1 MAIARTKVWIANEV
15 LTASDLNSEFNGI
28 IDNALSLVSPW
39 TANMSA
45 GGFLLTTLNAGSAG
59 SPSLQFT
66 GDTNTGV
73 YRPAADT
80 VGLAGAGV
88 DVVRAT
94 GTAGGVNFHD
104 LRSQSAGN
112 APELQAAGTDTNISL
127 RMVPK
132 GTGYVQIAT
141 AGGIVNADYVPGL
154 AFADFDTG
162 LVQVVS
168 GTLDI
173 VAQSRQVLRA
183 SGYLNATNYIRI
195 SNAQAGA
202 TPYLEAQGGDT
213 NVGLVV
219 DTQAGGRLFLGSAD
233 TGGIEA
239 ATYFLPVAL
248 SGGAPSPHALY
259 RKNVP
264 KAMVAWASSIVLL
277 DSFNVTSLTDE
288 VAAGYATVLFAR
300 AFSTQT
306 YIPIGIST
314 KLSTTAQ
321 MVTMGETKLP
331 QTTECTLC
339 TVRTDTMAATD
350 ASAFVVFFGDQ

>member
-1 MAIARTKVWIANEV
+1 MALAAVKTFIAGEV
-15 LTASDLNSEFNGI
+15 LLAADLNALNTNI
-28 IDNALSLVSPW
+28 LDNALSLVSPW

-45 GGFLLTTLNAGSAG
+45 GGFLLTTLSAGTAG
-59 SPSLQFT
+59 SPSAQFT

-73 YRPAADT
+73 YRAAADT

-88 DVVRAT
+88 DVARFFGIVD
-94 GTAGGVNFHD
+94 GVNYHD
-104 LRSQSAGN
+104 FRSQSAGN
-112 APELQAAGTDTNISL
+112 APEYRAAGTDGNISL
-127 RMVPK
+127 RMVPQ
-132 GTGYVQIAT
+132 GTGFVQIAT
-141 AGGIVNADYVPGL
+141 AGGIVNSDYVPGL

-168 GTLDI
+168 GTLDM

-195 SNAQAGA
+195 SNAQTGA
-202 TPYLEAQGGDT
+202 TPYLEAQGADT
-213 NVGLVV
+213 DVGLVV

-264 KAMVAWASSIVLL
+264 KALVAWSSSIVLL

-288 VAAGYATVLFAR
+288 AAAGYATVLFAR
-300 AFSTQT
+300 AFSNQT
-306 YIPIGIST
+306 YIPVGIST

-350 ASAFVVFFGDQ
+350 ASAFIAFFGDQ